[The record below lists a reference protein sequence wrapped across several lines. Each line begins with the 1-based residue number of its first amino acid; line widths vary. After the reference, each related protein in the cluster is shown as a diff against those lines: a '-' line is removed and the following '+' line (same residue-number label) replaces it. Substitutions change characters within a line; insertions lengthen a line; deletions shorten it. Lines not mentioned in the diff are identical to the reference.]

1 MPKLTKT
8 YLDNVTIPN
17 KRTAFW
23 DDELPRFGVRIT
35 PAGVKSFVIRYRVG
49 GGGRGA
55 QQRLHTLGV
64 YGPLTVEAARK
75 RAKSALGA
83 VANGGD
89 PGGGKAEGSSG
100 DHYQGHGRQVH
111 DRRGRAEAQ
120 AANG

>member
-8 YLDNVTIPN
+8 FLDNVTIPN

-23 DDELPRFGVRIT
+23 DDEMLGFGVRIT

-75 RAKSALGA
+75 RARSALGA

-89 PGGGKAEGSSG
+89 P
-100 DHYQGHGRQVH
+100 
-111 DRRGRAEAQ
+111 AQ
-120 AANG
+120 ARRQRHEHRSRSAT